1 MITIVRTVNE
11 MKEGRVYCYFEESVE
26 SATGPKVVQSHVI
39 LSEFDA
45 PLTTELWGN
54 DDLVRALA
62 AALVVDPKLIT
73 SAVPPP
79 PVVEPVVEEAAAP
92 AEGVAP

>member
-54 DDLVRALA
+54 DDLIRALA

-73 SAVPPP
+73 AAVPP
-79 PVVEPVVEEAAAP
+79 PVVEAVVEEAPAP